1 MSPTSTAT
9 AAAKAHPVSTA
20 PASAEG
26 SGLARLIGWAYAWFA
41 RIPHS
46 LVALLAR
53 FSIAAVFWNSGQTKV
68 SGFALNLVT
77 GEFAL
82 GWPQLS
88 DSALALF
95 QDEYKLPFIAPAIAA
110 PMAAFAEHLFPL
122 LLLIGLGT
130 RLSALGLLGMTL
142 VIQVFVYPGAYATHG
157 TWAALLLYLV
167 SQGPG
172 AFSVDHWIA
181 RRRMAS
187 R

>member
-1 MSPTSTAT
+1 MRLATTPSDRTAG
-9 AAAKAHPVSTA
+9 A
-20 PASAEG
+20 PSQAGIA
-26 SGLARLIGWAYAWFA
+26 GLLTWVYSLFA

-46 LVALLAR
+46 VIALLAR

-68 SGFALNLVT
+68 SGFALNVVT

-82 GWPQLS
+82 GWPHLS

-95 QDEYKLPFIAPAIAA
+95 QDEYKLPFIAPAVAA
-110 PMAAFAEHLFPL
+110 PMAAFAEHFFPL
-122 LLLIGLGT
+122 LLLIGFAT
-130 RLSALGLLGMTL
+130 RLSALALLGMTL

-172 AFSVDHWIA
+172 AFSIDHLIA
-181 RRRMAS
+181 RRHAQAH
-187 R
+187 